1 MVVAIRILTIEKDSC
16 FVCSQPTDRPSPG
29 LRRHTVGLRPTNLP
43 LQSGPHST
51 EPIPVPTQKAAY
63 QQIQQSLIRSR
74 SRSGDS
80 VSAMSGV
87 SSASGGSTLGP
98 LPEERIAP
106 VGGGK
111 AKQTRIGSP
120 ATSPRSPSAK
130 PMPGASANSA
140 KTRRF
145 SAPPIPDICQMSPP
159 AVQFTMGPP
168 PPGHRRRTSSS
179 SSCGT
184 PPPPVQWQISP
195 NSPTHHHLVM
205 SPLRKGSSTQLCP
218 NAPALSPIQGSPSK
232 SSAQGIGEP
241 SNTAVMQWSNGK
253 TNLPFCPN
261 IASVNNNALYFK
273 CFY

>member
-1 MVVAIRILTIEKDSC
+1 MAFKS
-16 FVCSQPTDRPSPG
+16 SPG
-29 LRRHTVGLRPTNLP
+29 FCFFSNPSDRQSPGARRHTVGIRPTNLP

-106 VGGGK
+106 SGK
-111 AKQTRIGSP
+111 AKQTRLGSP
-120 ATSPRSPSAK
+120 TTSPRSPTAK
-130 PMPGASANSA
+130 LMPGVAGATSSA

-195 NSPTHHHLVM
+195 NSPTHGHLLM

-218 NAPALSPIQGSPSK
+218 NAPTLSPIQGSPSK
-232 SSAQGIGEP
+232 SGLGEA
-241 SNTAVMQWSNGK
+241 SNTAVMQWSNNQGK
-253 TNLPFCPN
+253 QSSRINCL
-261 IASVNNNALYFK
+261 
-273 CFY
+273 